1 MVNLFDKGFI
11 LDEDIYV
18 LVIGLVFKD
27 LMVIFYYQQIYI
39 DSILF

>member
-27 LMVIFYYQQIYI
+27 LMVIFYY
-39 DSILF
+39 